1 LITALIGGRPG
12 MISGATGSM
21 AVVIVSLVMQYGLN
35 YLFATVVLTGILQV
49 LIGVFRLGKFIRILP
64 KSVMVGFVNGL
75 AIVIFL
81 AQLEQFKV
89 QTGDTSHWLTGNA
102 LYLMVGLVIV
112 AMAITHF
119 LPRFT
124 KKLPGALVAII
135 FVSVLVHF
143 LHLDTRVVNDMMGG
157 KHVSAGLPTFAWLHI
172 PFNFS
177 TLKIILPYAVVLSI
191 IGLSESLMTLS
202 LIDEMTRTRGKA
214 NKECIAQ
221 GIANIVS
228 GFFKGMGGC
237 TMLGQSMININSGGR
252 GRLSGIV
259 EVRPRSWKFRV
270 KSFDL
275 RGN

>member
-1 LITALIGGRPG
+1 MIQNIKRFLVPVDGKWNVDFLSGLTVALALIPEAIAFSLVAHVDPLVGLYSAFFMCLITALIGGRPG

-177 TLKIILPYAVVLSI
+177 ILDSASFL
-191 IGLSESLMTLS
+191 L
-202 LIDEMTRTRGKA
+202 
-214 NKECIAQ
+214 NCI
-221 GIANIVS
+221 
-228 GFFKGMGGC
+228 
-237 TMLGQSMININSGGR
+237 L
-252 GRLSGIV
+252 
-259 EVRPRSWKFRV
+259 
-270 KSFDL
+270 
-275 RGN
+275 